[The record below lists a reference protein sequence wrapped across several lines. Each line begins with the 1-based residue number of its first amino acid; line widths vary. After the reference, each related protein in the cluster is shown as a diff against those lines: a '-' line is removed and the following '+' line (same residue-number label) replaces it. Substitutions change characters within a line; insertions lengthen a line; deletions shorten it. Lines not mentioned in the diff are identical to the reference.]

1 MYVYPPTPA
10 FTKAGAVPGTTAGVE
25 PVFAG
30 LPLPCRSPAPTM
42 PKTLRGSFD
51 QALRPL
57 PSVVKG
63 AQSRLAPDYSAKD
76 RPAREKELGL
86 LLCFV
91 SETKSKNELMH
102 DHHDECWFLMR
113 RSITGNVSLFFSS
126 HRWAEWGC
134 MMILF
139 PLPQPEQSLTIIWRW
154 WWYILMTV
162 SCPWHKTY
170 IYNMS

>member
-10 FTKAGAVPGTTAGVE
+10 FTKAGAAPGTTAGVE
-25 PVFAG
+25 PVSAG
-30 LPLPCRSPAPTM
+30 LPLPCGSPAPTM

-102 DHHDECWFLMR
+102 DHHDEC
-113 RSITGNVSLFFSS
+113 
-126 HRWAEWGC
+126 
-134 MMILF
+134 
-139 PLPQPEQSLTIIWRW
+139 
-154 WWYILMTV
+154 
-162 SCPWHKTY
+162 
-170 IYNMS
+170 

>member
-10 FTKAGAVPGTTAGVE
+10 FTKAGAAPGTTAGVE

-113 RSITGNVSLFFSS
+113 RSITGNDSLFFFLSPLSRMRVHDDLISS
-126 HRWAEWGC
+126 ASARAESNHHLTVV
-134 MMILF
+134 MIYF
-139 PLPQPEQSLTIIWRW
+139 DDG
-154 WWYILMTV
+154 LM
-162 SCPWHKTY
+162 SMAQNLH
-170 IYNMS
+170 I